1 MSSTDSQNKIND
13 ESKDK
18 EQDSNNNIQNS
29 SNDTT
34 ANSIQI
40 ENSQSADAQNLKQE
54 EAELSEVETGNKDQ
68 PDFEEMINFNH
79 TFLNYR
85 IAKTFQDRATLDA
98 STFGLLMTNVFIYS
112 GDIIDFKSMT
122 SLSNSEAVKNIRQK
136 INAYKDQDLSN
147 KITFIENVPFYVK
160 TVGFQDTV
168 ESILPIVSDLYREKE
183 TLALR
188 FFNVFP
194 KFVDEIV
201 KFGDK
206 GYFILNEY
214 MINLISEFLTNNSN
228 IYKKNPNLVKS
239 ISDGLVYM
247 AKFIKD
253 EHKGESMLTIVIKM
267 AQDDDDD
274 RKRESAMSLFGALTP
289 LVPTDLIQLYVIPQV
304 NSFADDHSGNVR
316 KEVANQLFNI
326 SQKVPKEIFK
336 RRLLPVYKKLSKDT
350 LWNVKKAAAEI
361 LPNITKLCDSEIISK
376 EIVPVFKSFAQDE
389 KPVVK
394 YAAVEV
400 FGEFISLID
409 KKDAENFV
417 ELLDFYVDTIQKM
430 ASKGKK
436 EDKNIIQKCAYNF
449 PAVLLFFGKN
459 SWEKLK
465 QCFTIMANEKDEKI
479 KLPLASALGEIS
491 SIIGSELTESD
502 LLEFV
507 DKFFKN
513 SSQSSELK
521 IKILKALP
529 EIIKN
534 ISSNRKNAYLE
545 FIKYMI
551 GNKDDKWRKRITYAK
566 IIGKFNGT
574 YSDNIIYKRVFP
586 IAINFCFD
594 DISQVRSCSAKHN
607 SRLILQLISS
617 KTEFKDKTLKIIK
630 SFAQSIN
637 YRYRQLFVYM
647 CRHLFENEEV
657 FKECISELLLDL
669 AYDKVP
675 NVKIVLAR
683 FIEEILNKEKYAHL
697 SKNETVRKIVKVL
710 KNDKNEEVIRYME
723 KIKNVEDIEVEL
735 EKNVNYKFT
744 DNMKFVS
751 SEFGI
756 TRNVPLNSIF
766 KTSKYPE
773 KKEPEKNETQESTDK
788 KNDGETKE
796 TNNTNETFKFT
807 MDPIVSSDII
817 GSHCGCLVDG
827 LLTNVLEADGKQL
840 VKLVAW
846 YDNEMGYSAQMVR
859 TAKYIGER
867 I

>member
-34 ANSIQI
+34 ANSIQT

-183 TLALR
+183 TLASR

-735 EKNVNYKFT
+735 EKNVNPKFT

-766 KTSKYPE
+766 KTSKYPD

-796 TNNTNETFKFT
+796 TNNTNEKKEDDKENTSEEK
-807 MDPIVSSDII
+807 
-817 GSHCGCLVDG
+817 
-827 LLTNVLEADGKQL
+827 K
-840 VKLVAW
+840 
-846 YDNEMGYSAQMVR
+846 
-859 TAKYIGER
+859 
-867 I
+867 

>member
-34 ANSIQI
+34 ANSIQT

-766 KTSKYPE
+766 KTSKYPD

-796 TNNTNETFKFT
+796 TNNTNEKKEDDKENTSEEK
-807 MDPIVSSDII
+807 
-817 GSHCGCLVDG
+817 
-827 LLTNVLEADGKQL
+827 K
-840 VKLVAW
+840 
-846 YDNEMGYSAQMVR
+846 
-859 TAKYIGER
+859 
-867 I
+867 

>member
-34 ANSIQI
+34 ANSIQT

-54 EAELSEVETGNKDQ
+54 EAELSEVETGKKDQ

-85 IAKTFQDRATLDA
+85 IAKTFQDRASLDA

-796 TNNTNETFKFT
+796 TNNTNEKKEDDKENTSEEK
-807 MDPIVSSDII
+807 
-817 GSHCGCLVDG
+817 
-827 LLTNVLEADGKQL
+827 K
-840 VKLVAW
+840 
-846 YDNEMGYSAQMVR
+846 
-859 TAKYIGER
+859 
-867 I
+867 

>member
-34 ANSIQI
+34 ANSIQT

-54 EAELSEVETGNKDQ
+54 EAELSEVETGKKDQ

-766 KTSKYPE
+766 KTSKYPD
-773 KKEPEKNETQESTDK
+773 KKETEKNETQESTDK
-788 KNDGETKE
+788 KNDGETQE
-796 TNNTNETFKFT
+796 TNNTNEKKEDDKENTSEEK
-807 MDPIVSSDII
+807 
-817 GSHCGCLVDG
+817 
-827 LLTNVLEADGKQL
+827 K
-840 VKLVAW
+840 
-846 YDNEMGYSAQMVR
+846 
-859 TAKYIGER
+859 
-867 I
+867 